1 MIDFRKSVVRLKD
14 AEVKEFNFPVEG
26 TKNFLKRK
34 KQGCIR
40 NIELFSQIV
49 FRLFLPL
56 NSRFFY

>member
-1 MIDFRKSVVRLKD
+1 MRLKD

>member
-1 MIDFRKSVVRLKD
+1 MRLKD

-40 NIELFSQIV
+40 NVELFSQIV
-49 FRLFLPL
+49 FRLLVTLFLPS
-56 NSRFFY
+56 NSRFSY